1 MTQDVQLHR
10 RLRSARRK
18 SHVPLRVIA
27 DSLNVDPSY
36 LSHVENG
43 RRAPTK
49 EVIEAYRAH
58 VVDKEG
64 SLSSEYDSGS
74 LVNNIIERARQVEL
88 VNLESAPLTKE
99 VQIADKFF
107 SKLMSTA
114 LSRQD
119 ELRILRTSTDDYH
132 DDQMQIIWPMVLH
145 KVLNSGASL
154 KIFSAPPSNA
164 LERWQATFAQDRAQ
178 ETFVILDEA
187 LRYLEY
193 KDRFTNDHVSS
204 LNFGLFPIDIYL
216 LRDRFFDIRFSGG
229 DRRTRGSVFTVEEG
243 ASIGH
248 SKPIET
254 YFSRIESYRDFRI
267 QLFDGL
273 RDSQKFIE
281 AYLVSEITSG
291 PRLLSQTFFGAHTRP
306 PENFKQGTN
315 WWNRYAGLKLDVARL
330 AEARSLATRSIRE
343 RLKKGSS
350 VRQICSRETLET
362 WASSGER
369 QGFGSELIRIF
380 EDIADRI
387 NHIEYIVEMLRT
399 EEQFSI
405 AIVDHDKGAP
415 LGWGQRG
422 GKDTVNWL
430 VQDNKTLIVEGHVR
444 RADGNYQEYQCI
456 VNDHQIAQEF
466 TDHYLSFWNNLDS
479 NTKDRS
485 NTISYLRELIKK
497 VK

>member
-1 MTQDVQLHR
+1 MVEDVELHR
-10 RLRSARRK
+10 KLRSARRK
-18 SHVPLRVIA
+18 SQVSLRAIA

-36 LSHVENG
+36 LSHVESG

-58 VVDKEG
+58 LVDEEG
-64 SLSSEYDSGS
+64 SLSAEYASGS
-74 LVNNIIERARQVEL
+74 LVSDIIERTRQVVL
-88 VNLESAPLTKE
+88 VNLGSDPPSKA
-99 VQIADKFF
+99 VQFASKFY
-107 SKLMSTA
+107 SKLMSTE
-114 LSRQD
+114 LNGKD
-119 ELRILRTSTDDYH
+119 ELKILRTGTDDYH
-132 DDQMQIIWPMVLH
+132 DDQVQTIWPAVLH
-145 KVLNSGASL
+145 KVLTSGASV

-178 ETFVILDEA
+178 ETFVLLDEA

-193 KDRFTNDHVSS
+193 KDLFTNDYVSS

-216 LRDRFFDIRFSGG
+216 LRDRFYDIRFSGG

-267 QLFDGL
+267 ELFDGL
-273 RDSQKFIE
+273 RDTHKFIE
-281 AYLVSEITSG
+281 AYLASENTSG
-291 PRLLSQTFFGAHTRP
+291 PRLLSQPFFGAHTRP
-306 PENFKQGTN
+306 PENFRQGTN

-343 RLKKGSS
+343 RLQKGSS

-362 WASSGER
+362 WASRGER
-369 QGFGSELIRIF
+369 QGFGADQIK
-380 EDIADRI
+380 EDEADRV
-387 NHIEYIVEMLRT
+387 NHIEYIIEMLRT

-405 AIVDHDKGAP
+405 SIVDHDKGAP
-415 LGWGQRG
+415 LGWGQSG
-422 GKDTVNWL
+422 GKDTINWL
-430 VQDNKTLIVEGHVR
+430 VQDNKTLIIEGHVR
-444 RADGNYQEYQCI
+444 RMSGNYQEYQCI
-456 VNDHQIAQEF
+456 VNDPQIAQEF
-466 TDHYLSFWNNLDS
+466 TDHYQSFWNNLDS
-479 NTKDRS
+479 HSKDRS

-497 VK
+497 IK